1 MQKPN
6 FKCPFMKNLGVEVGF
21 FRSVYVTL
29 K

>member
-6 FKCPFMKNLGVEVGF
+6 FKCALIKNRGVEVGF
-21 FRSVYVTL
+21 FRSAYVTL